1 MVTARVRGALS
12 WWIEH
17 LGGSHEG
24 VPLAC
29 RGAFPSVESGEVVV
43 MYSRDASGGYG
54 FGAWTLWRG
63 EVLYI
68 ADTWDAAEQSDVH
81 INVKE
86 LLATSAAL
94 ATFLEATAATYAV
107 EFTDNTVAEGA
118 ARRSAPSAP
127 QLQRLVERRVAMLRE
142 RRRFT
147 ETARVGTRENIWAD
161 LISRE
166 GGLSQFK
173 QQVASLGLTARR
185 LSVADEWRSTVELRT
200 SAEDPELVRA
210 APASVAGGG
219 SSSSVLIPAGEG
231 DAV

>member
-1 MVTARVRGALS
+1 M
-12 WWIEH
+12 
-17 LGGSHEG
+17 
-24 VPLAC
+24 
-29 RGAFPSVESGEVVV
+29 
-43 MYSRDASGGYG
+43 
-54 FGAWTLWRG
+54 
-63 EVLYI
+63 
-68 ADTWDAAEQSDVH
+68 
-81 INVKE
+81 
-86 LLATSAAL
+86 
-94 ATFLEATAATYAV
+94 
-107 EFTDNTVAEGA
+107 
-118 ARRSAPSAP
+118 
-127 QLQRLVERRVAMLRE
+127 
-142 RRRFT
+142 
-147 ETARVGTRENIWAD
+147 ARVGTRENIWAD